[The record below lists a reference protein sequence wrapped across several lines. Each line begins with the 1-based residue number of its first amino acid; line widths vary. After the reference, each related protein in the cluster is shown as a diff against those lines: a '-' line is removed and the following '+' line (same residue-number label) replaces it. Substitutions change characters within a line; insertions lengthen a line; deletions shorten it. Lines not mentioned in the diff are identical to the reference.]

1 VTGLEIFTLVV
12 LGGWIAISLDQGR
25 WQPGPWLP
33 VGATRTSGADAGG
46 RSVAIIVPARNEASI
61 LPSTLPAL
69 LRAADG
75 ARIVFVDDNSTDG
88 TAAVARELAASSG
101 GIDIVSPPP
110 TPDGWAGKVHALA
123 SGVEA
128 AGEVDWLLFTDADIR
143 HRPGS
148 VRDLV
153 SLAAEGGY
161 DLVSV
166 MARLRADSV
175 WERLIVPPFVF
186 FFHLLYPF
194 CRVDRPGLFRAAA
207 AGGCILVRRHALERA
222 GGLATI
228 LDAVI
233 DDVSLARTI
242 KRAGGR
248 LWLGLDPEI
257 ASLRSYPRLAEL
269 WRMVTR
275 SAFVQLGFR
284 WILVATVTVA
294 ILVWL
299 VSPPLVATFGA
310 GTGHGRA
317 ALFALAAW
325 CLQAMILLPWVRHHR
340 APLGYALTLPFAS
353 LLYLLMTVSSGVSYT
368 FGRGVRWR

>member
-1 VTGLEIFTLVV
+1 MTGLEIFTLAV
-12 LGGWIAISLDQGR
+12 LGGWLAISLDFGR

-33 VGATRTSGADAGG
+33 IDAAQVPDAGQ
-46 RSVAIIVPARNEASI
+46 RSIAIIVPARNEATL
-61 LPSTLPAL
+61 LPLTLPPL

-75 ARIVFVDDNSTDG
+75 ARVVIVDDNSADA
-88 TAAVARELAASSG
+88 TAAVARVLTAGFGE
-101 GIDIVSPPP
+101 IDLVSPPP

-123 SGVEA
+123 YGVEA
-128 AGEVDWLLFTDADIR
+128 AGDVDWLLFTDADIR

-166 MARLRADSV
+166 MARLRADTV
-175 WERLIVPPFVF
+175 WERLIIPPFVF

-194 CRVDRPGLFRAAA
+194 RRVDRPGLSRAAA
-207 AGGCILVRRHALERA
+207 AGGCILIRRTALEGA
-222 GGLATI
+222 GGLAAI
-228 LDAVI
+228 SDAVI
-233 DDVSLARTI
+233 DDVSLARAI

-248 LWLGLDPEI
+248 LWLGLDSEI
-257 ASLRSYPRLAEL
+257 VSLRSYPRLSEL
-269 WRMVTR
+269 WRMIAR
-275 SAFVQLGFR
+275 SAFIQLGFR
-284 WILVATVTVA
+284 WSLVASVTVA

-299 VSPPLVATFGA
+299 VSPPLVAAFGVVA
-310 GTGHGRA
+310 GHGRG

-325 CLQAMILLPWVRHHR
+325 GLQTMVLLPWVRHHR

-353 LLYLLMTVSSGVSYT
+353 LLYLLMTISSATSYT